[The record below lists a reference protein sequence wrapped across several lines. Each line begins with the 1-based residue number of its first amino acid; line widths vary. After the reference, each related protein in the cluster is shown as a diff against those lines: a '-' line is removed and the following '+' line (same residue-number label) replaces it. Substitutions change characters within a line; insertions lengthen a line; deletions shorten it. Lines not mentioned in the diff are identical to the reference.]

1 MKQRLRV
8 NTTGFSLIEL
18 LVFMMI
24 VAVFSTTVIRL
35 GNLQTVDV
43 TEKIYQAHLLQ
54 KGQAFLDQLTS
65 TSYSKITLSNQ
76 EVFTDAEGLNY
87 TISVIYQGREFQLP
101 QQEVKFIS
109 LSVSGIDSSP
119 VILSTYRFDY

>member
-1 MKQRLRV
+1 MRHRIRV

-18 LVFMMI
+18 LVFMMV

-43 TEKIYQAHLLQ
+43 TEKIYQAYLLQ

-65 TSYSKITLSNQ
+65 TSYSKITLRNQ
-76 EVFTDAEGLNY
+76 EEFTDTEGLNY
-87 TISVIYQGREFQLP
+87 TISVIYQDREFQLP

-109 LSVSGIDSSP
+109 LSVSGNDSNP